1 LNDLKSILAPFGSEI
16 QFYPRYVLWK
26 DSVAER
32 NGFPTREPMCIGN
45 GRYCDPEYYSE
56 NSLSGRHAVIEDLRQ
71 ICFRELRF
79 GVRLKDAWWQYT
91 LAFGAKCLNL
101 PLNEIDNC
109 RKEIY
114 RESRFDE
121 KKVIRKVENCIRGG
135 FMAKVIVG
143 DPADVEEDNIYL
155 DEELRL
161 KEKRQIDH
169 YPSLYVN
176 GKRYTV
182 R

>member
-1 LNDLKSILAPFGSEI
+1 
-16 QFYPRYVLWK
+16 
-26 DSVAER
+26 
-32 NGFPTREPMCIGN
+32 M
-45 GRYCDPEYYSE
+45 
-56 NSLSGRHAVIEDLRQ
+56 EDLRQ
-71 ICFRELRF
+71 ICFRELRSEM
-79 GVRLKDAWWQYT
+79 RLKDAWWQYT
-91 LAFGAKCLNL
+91 LAFGAKCLTL

-114 RESRFDE
+114 RDLKLDE
-121 KKVIRKVENCIRGG
+121 YKVIRKVDNCIRGA
-135 FMAKVIVG
+135 FNAKVITG

-155 DEELRL
+155 ENELGL

-182 R
+182 RKFLKKHMNLNFRDHF